1 MKRILSIL
9 TLLFIINACDDGDL
23 TIDTIDFSEVTAAKC
38 DVKDIIYKVK
48 DAEMLILA
56 IPATTFPTDQ
66 TLVDTPITLPI
77 NATNQVIY
85 RQYSSTVSSDNI
97 CPTVPSAS
105 PSLIEEWKAIAG
117 TIQITSTAIYAPTT
131 SNGTKITNYNH
142 YIVFKNVTFQTPN
155 GTQIYES
162 YVFGNYI
169 TTATAL
175 AFGFNTEVEKSTC
188 DDRIFNFNGSEA
200 LILDVANYSTLF
212 ENVATTTPRTAVINS
227 TNKLTYQLYSNQV
240 NDGYL
245 CATTTPAT
253 PTLSQEWKAVDGV
266 TDVSG
271 IIEVSTTS
279 LGSDFQHTIHFKKVT
294 FKKGNSTFYLGD
306 DVLYGSFITTP

>member
-23 TIDTIDFSEVTAAKC
+23 TIDTIDFSEVTAKKC
-38 DVKDIIYKVK
+38 DLKDIIYKVK
-48 DAEMLILA
+48 DSEMLILA
-56 IPATTFPTDQ
+56 IPATTFPNDQ
-66 TLVDTPITLPI
+66 TPDGTPITLPI
-77 NATNQVIY
+77 NTTNQVIY

-97 CPTVPSAS
+97 CPTVPSAN
-105 PSLIEEWKAIAG
+105 PSLTEEWKATAG

-155 GTQIYES
+155 GTQVYEN
-162 YVFGNYI
+162 YVFGNYT

-175 AFGFNTEVEKSTC
+175 AFGFDTEVQKSTC
-188 DDRIFNFNGSEA
+188 DNRIFNFNGSEA
-200 LILDVANYSTLF
+200 LILDVANYATLF
-212 ENVATTTPRTAVINS
+212 ENAVTTTPRTAVIDS
-227 TNKLTYQLYSNQV
+227 TNKLTYQLYSNTV
-240 NDGYL
+240 NDTYF
-245 CATTTPAT
+245 CTTPTT
-253 PTLSQEWKAVDGV
+253 PVLSQEWKADNSV

-271 IIEVSTTS
+271 IIEVTTTT
-279 LGSDFQHTIHFKKVT
+279 LWTDFQHTIRFKKVT
-294 FKKGNSTFYLGD
+294 FKRGNSTFYLGD

>member
-9 TLLFIINACDDGDL
+9 TLLFLINACDDGNL
-23 TIDTIDFSEVTAAKC
+23 TIDTIDFSEVAAKKC
-38 DVKDIIYKVK
+38 DAKDIIYKVK
-48 DAEMLILA
+48 DSEMLILA
-56 IPATTFPTDQ
+56 IPATIFPSDQ
-66 TLVDTPITLPI
+66 TPVNTPITLPI
-77 NATNQVIY
+77 NAANQVIY

-105 PSLIEEWKAIAG
+105 PSLTEEWKATAG
-117 TIQITSTAIYAPTT
+117 TIQITSTAIYAPTA

-162 YVFGNYI
+162 YVFGNYT

-175 AFGFNTEVEKSTC
+175 AFGFNDEVEKSSC

-212 ENVATTTPRTAVINS
+212 ENAVTTTPRTAVIDA
-227 TNKLTYQLYSNQV
+227 TTKLTYQLYTNQV
-240 NDGYL
+240 DDAFF
-245 CATTTPAT
+245 CATTPPAT
-253 PTLSQEWKAVDGV
+253 PTLSQEWKADNGV

-271 IIEVSTTS
+271 IIEVSTTT
-279 LGSDFQHTIHFKKVT
+279 LGSDFQHTIRFKKVT
-294 FKKGNSTFYLGD
+294 FRKGNSTFYLGD